1 MLETVSQELLAYQMD
16 RLDSYRELNQAVKPG
31 GIVFAGDSLIE
42 FFPMKKFLGRD
53 LPIHNRG
60 IAGIDSKWLLA
71 HLDQHICDLEPSQAF
86 ILIGTNDIGLGAT
99 NLEIKDRV
107 ADIVAEVKRKNS
119 ETKIYLLSVLP
130 VSKASQYQE
139 TVKVRNNETIDY
151 LNKALKILPG
161 IEFIDLSSSLKN
173 GNNALDLQLTK
184 DGLHLNLEGYEKVA
198 KVLLPYL
205 Q

>member
-1 MLETVSQELLAYQMD
+1 MLETVSKELLAYQMD

-31 GIVFAGDSLIE
+31 GIIFAGDSLIE
-42 FFPMKKFLGRD
+42 FFPIKKFLGRD

-60 IAGIDSKWLLA
+60 IAGIDSKWLLT
-71 HLDQHICDLEPSQAF
+71 HLDQQICDLEPSKVF

-99 NLEIKDRV
+99 NSEIKEMV
-107 ADIVAEVKRKNS
+107 AEIVAEIKRKSS
-119 ETKIYLLSVLP
+119 ETQIYLLSILP
-130 VSKASQYQE
+130 VSDATQYQK
-139 TVKVRNNETIDY
+139 TVKVRNNETIDQ
-151 LNKALKILPG
+151 LNSALQTLTG

-173 GNNALDLQLTK
+173 ANNALDLQLTK

-205 Q
+205 